1 MRFSS
6 PVNFW
11 RRFGLFRNSSGN
23 RTRDLSVASLAP
35 LSFYTNTQYNVVN
48 HSELCLT
55 FTRGQRNLTKAAS
68 SPQSQ
73 SQGVF
78 LRYSL
83 CCGDSHI
90 PQEIEEYRQET
101 KSLQKNYV
109 PQSRSAPETRQE
121 AQLSLRDR
129 ASTLSVESGKMLH
142 KCSTDCT

>member
-23 RTRDLSVASLAP
+23 RTRDLLVASLTP
-35 LSFYTNTQYNVVN
+35 LSFYSNTQYNVIN

-55 FTRGQRNLTKAAS
+55 FTRGQRNSTKAAS

-78 LRYSL
+78 LRYRPSL
-83 CCGDSHI
+83 CCGDSHRRA
-90 PQEIEEYRQET
+90 YT
-101 KSLQKNYV
+101 
-109 PQSRSAPETRQE
+109 T
-121 AQLSLRDR
+121 RDR
-129 ASTLSVESGKMLH
+129 RISTRDQIVAKKLCATVKIRSWAGNKTRSPAVTEGPCEHAVS
-142 KCSTDCT
+142 